1 MTKKIKRLIGLILS
15 FGLCITML
23 SKVAPVSAAENEP
36 KLNVSSVSVILN
48 GSYRLKVY
56 NLTDGQYVTYR
67 SSDPSIAD
75 VSPTGKVTGNSCGT
89 AVVTATVRDDHST
102 VATLRCE
109 VLIGPAAVSIKLT
122 KTAIVLQVGKSKLLR
137 TVIYPL
143 NTVEEAKFYSTAS
156 DVAKVSTAGRV
167 RAASEGVT
175 KVYAILMDGTYDVC
189 EVTVLSEE
197 NYQRY
202 RDGEALKDILVLD
215 DEDEEDTSDV
225 TTTEEPKST
234 DAPASEDKPVVSD

>member
-1 MTKKIKRLIGLILS
+1 MTKKIKRFIGLILS

-23 SKVAPVSAAENEP
+23 SKVAPVSAAEEP

-48 GSYRLKVY
+48 ESYRLRVY
-56 NLTDGQYVTYR
+56 NLTEGQYVTYR

-75 VSPTGKVTGNSCGT
+75 VSATGKVTGNSCGN
-89 AVVTATVRDDHST
+89 AVITATVRDGRST
-102 VATLRCE
+102 IATLRCE

-215 DEDEEDTSDV
+215 DEEEEDTSDE

>member
-23 SKVAPVSAAENEP
+23 SKVAPVSAAEEP

-48 GSYRLKVY
+48 ESYRLRVY
-56 NLTDGQYVTYR
+56 NLTEGQYVTYR

-75 VSPTGKVTGNSCGT
+75 VSATGKVTGNSCGN
-89 AVVTATVRDDHST
+89 AVITATVRDGRST
-102 VATLRCE
+102 IATLRCE

-167 RAASEGVT
+167 RAVSEGVT
-175 KVYAILMDGTYDVC
+175 TVYALLLSGTYDVC

-202 RDGEALKDILVLD
+202 RDGEALEDILIQD
-215 DEDEEDTSDV
+215 EESEDENPGETSVEDPQNAGTTASD
-225 TTTEEPKST
+225 TRS
-234 DAPASEDKPVVSD
+234 AVSD

>member
-1 MTKKIKRLIGLILS
+1 MTKKIRRFIGLILS

-48 GSYRLKVY
+48 ESYRLRVY
-56 NLTDGQYVTYR
+56 NLAEGQYVTYR

-75 VSPTGKVTGNSCGT
+75 VSGSGKVTGNACGN
-89 AVVTATVRDDHST
+89 AVITATVRDGRST
-102 VATLRCE
+102 IATLRCE

-122 KTAIVLQVGKSKLLR
+122 KTSIVLREGGSKLLR

-156 DVAKVSTAGRV
+156 EVAKVSTAGRV
-167 RAASEGVT
+167 RAVSEGT
-175 KVYAILMDGTYDVC
+175 TTVYALLLSGTYDVC

-202 RDGEALKDILVLD
+202 RDGVALEDILTP
-215 DEDEEDTSDV
+215 DEEPEEETS
-225 TTTEEPKST
+225 EETPAEGSQST
-234 DAPASEDKPVVSD
+234 DTTASDLRSGVSD